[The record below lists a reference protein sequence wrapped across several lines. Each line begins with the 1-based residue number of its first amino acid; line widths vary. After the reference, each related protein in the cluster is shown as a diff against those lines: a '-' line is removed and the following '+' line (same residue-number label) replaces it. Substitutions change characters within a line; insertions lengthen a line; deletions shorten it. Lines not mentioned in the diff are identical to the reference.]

1 MKRIFL
7 ALLLLIVTTIPAAAS
22 IISINFTFL
31 GSAYTDGV
39 NSAVVTGT
47 IGFDSTLL
55 SNPGYNS
62 FDLTTPGG
70 LAAVPYLTVTVSNS
84 TGGLGDGTFTRND
97 FSQVIFDTSTA
108 TYLTGGGLNMAQ
120 WTELVGQTTSS
131 PNSKT
136 WGTPDL
142 IPETTPPGSY
152 SGDFQLVAAAGS
164 PSAPTG
170 ISPFQLGTFGA
181 ANDGVQLTS
190 MFITPEPT
198 TYVLLSLSLGVV
210 GLARKKLKKTA

>member
-84 TGGLGDGTFTRND
+84 TDGNGTFTRSD
-97 FSQVIFDTSTA
+97 FSQVIFDTSSVA
-108 TYLTGGGLNMAQ
+108 LNMAQ
-120 WTELVGQTTSS
+120 WTELVGQTTGS
-131 PNSKT
+131 PTNKK